1 MLYGGALP
9 GGVPPF
15 RRLSCVDWDKERK
28 KEIVSQMNA
37 KPAPLRVAAVM
48 LAALL
53 ALCAAAVAATP
64 GEAHAAQE
72 PAYAMY
78 LSLIH
83 I

>member
-1 MLYGGALP
+1 
-9 GGVPPF
+9 
-15 RRLSCVDWDKERK
+15 
-28 KEIVSQMNA
+28 MNA

-78 LSLIH
+78 YSDGTLVFQRGDTPDASHGELEEKIANVEIGRAH
-83 I
+83 V